1 MELSIPST
9 LFEKNYFIKLYIDI
23 SIIVVYNYIRRKI
36 KMKNIKI
43 ILTTIVISFII
54 LTLAIVYIT
63 RVQKFSKE
71 AYLKDIYSNNH
82 ESVKIVV
89 LDILNVETS
98 HILNEHEV
106 NLFLNTLKEE
116 NIKYE
121 FYRTDKTLM
130 GDKIKFRIYYDEK
143 SVDVSIT
150 SNSVSINGK
159 RYITENNFI
168 NLIQDIINNHSTY
181 YYN

>member
-1 MELSIPST
+1 
-9 LFEKNYFIKLYIDI
+9 
-23 SIIVVYNYIRRKI
+23 
-36 KMKNIKI
+36 MKNIKI
-43 ILTTIVISFII
+43 ILTTIVISFTI
-54 LTLAIVYIT
+54 LALSIVYIT

-71 AYLKDIYSNNH
+71 TYLKDIYSNNH

-106 NLFLNTLKEE
+106 NLFLNALKDE

-121 FYRTDKTLM
+121 FYRTDNILI
-130 GDKIKFRIYYDEK
+130 GDKIKFRIYYENEK
-143 SVDVSIT
+143 SVDVTIT
-150 SNSVSINGK
+150 SNSVVINGK

-168 NLIQDIINNHSTY
+168 NLIQEIINNHNTY

>member
-1 MELSIPST
+1 
-9 LFEKNYFIKLYIDI
+9 
-23 SIIVVYNYIRRKI
+23 
-36 KMKNIKI
+36 MKNIKI
-43 ILTTIVISFII
+43 IITTVVITFTI
-54 LTLAIVYIT
+54 LVLSIVYIT

-82 ESVKIVV
+82 ENVKIVV

-106 NLFLNTLKEE
+106 NLFLDTLKDE

-121 FYRTDKTLM
+121 FYRTDNILA
-130 GDKIKFRIYYDEK
+130 GDKIKFRIYYENEK
-143 SVDVSIT
+143 SVDVTIT
-150 SNSVSINGK
+150 SNSIVINGK

-168 NLIQDIINNHSTY
+168 NLIQEIINNHNTY